1 MSVLSSHRAQALHP
15 FEKEQA
21 MIPKKILFC
30 ADFSENS
37 LPALKYAMAYAK
49 AFDAELLI
57 IHVINSSRLGY
68 SSLGEGVP
76 LDMRAALDN
85 IQQSVEKGLGVIAQD
100 CGREVAKVDT
110 FACMGSPAYE
120 IVRFAEERSV
130 DLIVT
135 GTHGWTGF
143 KHLIMGSTAENVVRT
158 ASCPVLTVR
167 SSPRADTSAS

>member
-1 MSVLSSHRAQALHP
+1 
-15 FEKEQA
+15 

-37 LPALKYAMAYAK
+37 LPALRYAIGYAK
-49 AFDAELLI
+49 KFAAELLI
-57 IHVINSSRLGY
+57 IHVINSSQLGY

-76 LDMRAALDN
+76 LDMRAALDS
-85 IQQSVEKGLGVIAQD
+85 IQQSVDQALKAMAQD
-100 CGREVAKVDT
+100 CAREVSKVET
-110 FACMGSPAYE
+110 FACIGSPAYE

-130 DLIVT
+130 GLIVT

-167 SSPRADTSAS
+167 SLPRKDPRAS

>member
-1 MSVLSSHRAQALHP
+1 ML
-15 FEKEQA
+15 
-21 MIPKKILFC
+21 PKKILFC

-37 LPALKYAMAYAK
+37 LPALNHAIAYAK

-57 IHVINSSRLGY
+57 IHVINSSQLGY

-85 IQQSVEKGLGVIAQD
+85 IQQSVEKALKVIAQD
-100 CGREVAKVDT
+100 CGREVATVYT
-110 FACMGSPAYE
+110 FACIGSPAYE
-120 IVRFAEERSV
+120 IVRFADEHSV
-130 DLIVT
+130 GLIVT

-158 ASCPVLTVR
+158 ASCPVLTVK
-167 SSPRADTSAS
+167 SSSKEAKS